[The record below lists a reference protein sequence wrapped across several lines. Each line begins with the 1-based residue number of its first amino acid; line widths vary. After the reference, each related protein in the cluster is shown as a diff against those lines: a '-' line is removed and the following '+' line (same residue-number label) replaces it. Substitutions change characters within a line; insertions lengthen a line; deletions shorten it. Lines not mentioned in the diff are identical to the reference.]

1 MSPLMGFQWFEVY
14 KSRHV
19 MTIDEIQAYLLEQI
33 PLSRAMGIE
42 ITEAGHTQVTLS
54 LPLEPNINHRDTAFG
69 GSICAAGT
77 LACWT
82 LVHLRL
88 SELDRPTRLVIH
100 KNRMVYRK
108 PIGGRFEAT
117 CTFTDDI
124 AWEQVLDMLER
135 WGKAKLQLTASI
147 TCEGETAAEF
157 HGSFVVTTG

>member
-1 MSPLMGFQWFEVY
+1 
-14 KSRHV
+14 

-33 PLSRAMGIE
+33 PISRAMGIE
-42 ITEAGHTQVTLS
+42 IVKAEHSEVILS

-100 KNRMVYRK
+100 KNRMVYRR
-108 PIGGRFEAT
+108 PIDGRFEAT
-117 CTFTDDI
+117 CEFADDS
-124 AWEQVLDMLER
+124 AWQEVLDMLER
-135 WGKAKLQLTASI
+135 WGKAKLQLTSHI
-147 TCEGETAAEF
+147 TCKGQTAAEF
-157 HGSFVVTTG
+157 KGSFVITAG